1 MNEQNNKSKKHTLKI
16 GSFSIVISLV
26 VLAVVIAANLLVSS
40 LPAWLIRPDTTKG
53 GLFTISDTTKE
64 IAAALDTDVTLYHIT
79 QPDNA
84 NVTVQEILQRYADMS
99 THIKVVEIDPV
110 AKPTFIS
117 EYTSA
122 EQIAEN
128 SIIAVS
134 DKRSTIIDGNAL
146 YMYKLPGDDINYYS
160 RSEYEYY
167 YQMFAYQGKQLSAE
181 EYFFGENELTRALD
195 YVTTEELPVLYVV
208 GGHGELQLTET
219 FASAVADENVEM
231 RDLTLLAGETQ
242 GVPED
247 AAAIIINVP
256 QTDITEEEL
265 TILKTYLNAGGNI
278 LLTTFF
284 QFCTA
289 DTVPNIASLAEYMGL
304 TATAD
309 VVLEGDNTKYY
320 QSPSIIIPT
329 LTEQGLGSNLPST
342 NISTYMANAHPITNT
357 QSNENVTTVPLM
369 TTSDTAYLSAEAEKE
384 DKASES
390 FTLAWEATL
399 KDGGKLIWFSS
410 PYLFSDNFI
419 QSNSQILAAALQ
431 QIGEKPNAVSL
442 VGKAVPTSTLD
453 VSQGDITTWFIVM
466 VVAVPLIFLITGF
479 VVWFLRRRR

>member
-1 MNEQNNKSKKHTLKI
+1 MNEQNNKSKKNTLKI
-16 GSFSIVISLV
+16 GSFSIVISLI
-26 VLAVVIAANLLVSS
+26 VLAVVITANLLVGS
-40 LPAWLIRPDTTKG
+40 LPAWLIRPDTTKD

-64 IAAALDTDVTLYHIT
+64 IAAALETDVTLYHIT

-146 YMYKLPGDDINYYS
+146 YMYKLPGDDMNYYS

-167 YQMFAYQGKQLSAE
+167 YHMFAYQGQHLSAE

-195 YVTTEELPVLYVV
+195 YVTTEELPILYVV

-219 FASAVADENVEM
+219 FSAAVADENVEM

-256 QTDITEEEL
+256 QKDITEEEL
-265 TILKTYLNAGGNI
+265 TMLKTYLNAGGNI

-284 QFCTA
+284 QFCTT

-309 VVLEGDNTKYY
+309 VVFEGDNTKYY
-320 QSPSIIIPT
+320 QSSNIIIPT
-329 LTEQGLGSNLPST
+329 LAEQGLGANLPST

-357 QSNENVTTVPLM
+357 ESENVTAVPLM
-369 TTSDTAYLSAEAEKE
+369 TTSNMAYLSAEAEKE
-384 DKASES
+384 DKTTAS

-399 KDGGKLIWFSS
+399 KEGGKLIWFSS

-419 QSNSQILAAALQ
+419 QANSQILAAVLQ
-431 QIGEKPNAVSL
+431 QAGEKPNAVSI